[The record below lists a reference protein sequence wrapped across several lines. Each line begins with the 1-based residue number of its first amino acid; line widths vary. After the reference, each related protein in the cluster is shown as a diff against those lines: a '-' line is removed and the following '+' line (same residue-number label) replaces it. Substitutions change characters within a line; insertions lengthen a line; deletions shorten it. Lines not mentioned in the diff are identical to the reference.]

1 MVRTKADPPTP
12 AVPAPADS
20 RLRAARR
27 IVEHVAVHLGADLAV
42 KLWDGSIV
50 PLGPTARTDI
60 LIAVNT
66 PEVFRSLLLSPRLM
80 TFFELYARG
89 AIAVEGGTPLEAVRR
104 WDHIKAVRLRR
115 NVDKWLVLRSLWPFL
130 RKGGPGAQTVAQGYG
145 GAIVR
150 RHEEGRD
157 DKQLIQFHYDV
168 SNSFYALFLDPE
180 MVYSPAYFA
189 RPDMSLEQAQ
199 VAKLDRVCR
208 RLRLQP
214 GERLLDIGCGW
225 GALVCHAGRHYGVT
239 ALGVTLS
246 QQQYDF
252 AQQKIRALGL
262 QDRVTVE
269 LRDFRSVTQPE
280 GFDAVS
286 QIGMFEHLGL
296 DNHDAYFALIHRI
309 LKPRGRYLH
318 DAITR
323 RPTRDLRQFRKATAY
338 QQVISR
344 FIFPGGELDYI
355 GMTATNMERHG
366 FEIHEVEALR
376 EHYQKTVEIWS
387 ERLAANQAAAQ
398 ADVGAEKTR
407 LWLLYFCLS
416 AMAFE
421 RNLAFDFQT
430 LATKRQP
437 GGSGLPMSGFDLQP

>member
-1 MVRTKADPPTP
+1 MQDTDRQST
-12 AVPAPADS
+12 
-20 RLRAARR
+20 AARR
-27 IVEHVAVHLGADLAV
+27 IVEHIALHLSADLSV
-42 KLWDGSIV
+42 KLWDGIIV
-50 PLGPTARTDI
+50 PLGTGARSDI

-66 PEVFRSLLLSPRLM
+66 PAAVRRLLFSPRLM
-80 TFFELYARG
+80 TLFELYADG
-89 AIAVEGGTPLEAVRR
+89 AITVEGATPLEAARR
-104 WDHIKAVRLRR
+104 WDHLKAVRLGKTI
-115 NVDKWLVLRSLWPFL
+115 DKWLVLKSLWPFL
-130 RKGGPGAQTVAQGYG
+130 RSGKAGSHASAHAYDAAVR
-145 GAIVR
+145 R
-150 RHEEGRD
+150 RHEAGRD
-157 DKQLIQFHYDV
+157 DKDLIQFHYDV

-199 VAKLDRVCR
+199 VEKLDRVCR

-225 GALVCHAGRHYGVT
+225 GGLVCHAAIHYGVS

-252 AQQKIRALGL
+252 AQEKIRKLGL

-269 LRDFRSVTQPE
+269 LRDFRSVMQE
-280 GFDAVS
+280 NAFDAVA

-296 DNHDAYFALIHRI
+296 DNHDGYFALIHRT

-323 RPTRDLRQFRKATAY
+323 RPTRDLRKFRKPTAY

-355 GMTATNMERHG
+355 GMTATNLERHG
-366 FEIHEVEALR
+366 FEIVEVEALR
-376 EHYQKTVEIWS
+376 EHYQRTVEIWS

-398 ADVGAEKTR
+398 ADVGAAKTR

-416 AMAFE
+416 ALAFE

-430 LATKRQP
+430 LASKRQP
-437 GGSGLPMSGFDLQP
+437 GPSGLALMAPDRAQPILPIS